1 MGCAAMTSFRLA
13 LGCVLALCAFAANS
27 LLARSALGGGQAGAA
42 SFTALRLLSGAAVLW
57 ALARWLRPGAPKAV
71 EAGWGSAAALLL
83 YAAPF
88 SWAYLKMGAG
98 VGALLLFG
106 AVQTTMF
113 AAALAHGERPPA
125 RVWAGLGV
133 ALCGLAALT
142 LPGAHA
148 PPLAAALSMLC
159 AGASWGWYS
168 LRGRRARDGLSATA
182 NAFVRAGPAA
192 ALLWGAAALWA
203 PPAAHLTG
211 RGVALAL
218 ASGALASGLGYTI
231 WNTVLPW
238 LSAARAGVV
247 QIATPALTAVAA
259 VLLLGEPVTAR
270 LVIGGAAITG
280 GVALA
285 VLGRVRRAPIATPLV
300 QAERAAAARQP

>member
-1 MGCAAMTSFRLA
+1 VTPIRLTLACA
-13 LGCVLALCAFAANS
+13 LALCAFAANS
-27 LLARSALGGGQAGAA
+27 LLARSALGAGEAGAA

-57 ALARWLRPGAPKAV
+57 VLSRWLRPDAPKAT
-71 EAGWGSAAALLL
+71 EAGWASAAALLL

-113 AAALAHGERPPA
+113 AAALAHGERPPP
-125 RVWAGLGV
+125 RVWAGLGL

-148 PPLAAALSMLC
+148 PPAAAALAMLC

-192 ALLWGAAALWA
+192 TVLWAAAALWA
-203 PPAAHLTG
+203 PAAAHLSG

-218 ASGALASGLGYTI
+218 ASGSLASGLGYTI
-231 WNTVLPW
+231 WNTVLPF

-247 QIATPALTAVAA
+247 QIATPALTAIAA

-270 LVIGGAAITG
+270 LVIGGVAIVG

-285 VLGRVRRAPIATPLV
+285 VLGKLRRVPVVAPVTV
-300 QAERAAAARQP
+300 AEPPQP

>member
-1 MGCAAMTSFRLA
+1 MTPIRLA
-13 LGCVLALCAFAANS
+13 LACALALCAFAANS
-27 LLARSALGGGQAGAA
+27 LLARSALGAGEAGAA

-57 ALARWLRPGAPKAV
+57 ALSRKLRPGAPKAT
-71 EAGWGSAAALLL
+71 EAGWASAAALLL

-148 PPLAAALSMLC
+148 PPAAAALAMLC

-168 LRGRRARDGLSATA
+168 LRGRRARDGLCATA
-182 NAFVRAGPAA
+182 DAFVRAGPAA
-192 ALLWGAAALWA
+192 ALLWGATALWA
-203 PPAAHLTG
+203 PPAAHLSG

-218 ASGALASGLGYTI
+218 ASGGLASGLGYTI
-231 WNTVLPW
+231 WNTVLPY

-259 VLLLGEPVTAR
+259 VALLGEPVTAR

-285 VLGRVRRAPIATPLV
+285 VLGRVRRAPAATPLP
-300 QAERAAAARQP
+300 QAQEARQL